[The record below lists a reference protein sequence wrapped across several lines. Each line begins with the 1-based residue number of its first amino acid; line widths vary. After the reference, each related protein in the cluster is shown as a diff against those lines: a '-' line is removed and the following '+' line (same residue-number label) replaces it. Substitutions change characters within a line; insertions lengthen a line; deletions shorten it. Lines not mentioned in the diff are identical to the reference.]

1 MVWLPALYHYLGTGS
16 KLGYYK
22 AMKHAL
28 IMAGGSGTRLWPV
41 SRQTSPKQFQRFA
54 GERTLI
60 QQTFD
65 RIKSVI
71 PAEQVW
77 VVTTKDQAGLVA
89 EQLPEIKPEH
99 IISEP
104 VGRNTA
110 PAIGLGTMRILAE
123 DPEAIVAVL
132 PSDHY
137 VGKPTAFA
145 DVASTVLDYI
155 SNNQTFIGTIGIKPT
170 DANTGY
176 GYIKLGDELE
186 RVGEWPI
193 FQVESFIE
201 KPDAKTAQTFFE
213 SWEYL
218 WNGGYFFFAAAQL
231 MTYFE
236 QFIPETKKQLE
247 TYLGAPDQTELYQ
260 AIASEPIDKAIAERL
275 TNLAVVPADLEWSDL
290 GNWAALHEILLT
302 DESRQTNQMVSQGQH
317 IDFDSNNC
325 LVVTKD
331 KLVATIGLK
340 DVVVVDTGDAIL
352 VCHRDEVHNVKN
364 VVEQLKNTGQT
375 QYL

>member
-1 MVWLPALYHYLGTGS
+1 MN
-16 KLGYYK
+16 
-22 AMKHAL
+22 HAL

-41 SRQTSPKQFQRFA
+41 SRQNSPKQFQRFA

-65 RIKSVI
+65 RIKPVI
-71 PAEQVW
+71 APEQIW
-77 VVTTKDQAGLVA
+77 VITTKDQAHLVA
-89 EQLPEIKPEH
+89 EQLPEISPDH

-104 VGRNTA
+104 MGRNTA
-110 PAIGLGTMRILAE
+110 PAIGLGTLRIMAE
-123 DPEAIVAVL
+123 DPKALVAVL

-137 VGKPTAFA
+137 VGKPEAFA
-145 DVASTVLDYI
+145 DIAKTILDYTAK
-155 SNNQTFIGTIGIKPT
+155 NPAVVTTIGIKPT

-186 RVGEWPI
+186 RVGEWPF

-201 KPDAKTAQTFFE
+201 KPDAATAQTFFE

-218 WNGGYFFFAAAQL
+218 WNGGYFFFSAAQL
-231 MTYFE
+231 LTYFQ

-247 TYLGAPDQTELYQ
+247 TYVATPDQPELYQ
-260 AIASEPIDKAIAERL
+260 AIAAEPIDKAIAERL
-275 TNLAVVPADLEWSDL
+275 TSLAVVPADLEWSDL

-302 DESRQTNQMVSQGQH
+302 DQERETNQMVSQGQH
-317 IDFDSNNC
+317 IDFGSNNC

-340 DVVVVDTGDAIL
+340 DVVVVDTGDALL

-364 VVEQLKNTGQT
+364 VVEQLKKTDQP